1 MAEQNKIVAEYVAE
15 VARLAKTGKT
25 TEHSF
30 RGALAALIDALAPGL
45 KAVNEPKRTDCG
57 APDYIVQDRTG
68 LAVFYVEAKDLGDGD
83 LDGKKRTGHKEQ
95 FDRYKAALDTII
107 FTDYLDFRLYR
118 HGQFVSAVRIADWD
132 GGGKVSGKPD
142 AFDGLAQLVAD
153 AAAGEPQRI
162 DGAKRLAELMAGK
175 ARLIQRNAL
184 TYLDRIMESRHLGGD
199 DHATAAEMAA
209 LHAPLFD
216 MMLNFREVLMP
227 DIGADEFSDVFAQT
241 LTYGMFAARLNDPTP
256 ENFSRYEAMGLIPKS
271 NPFLKQL
278 FQYVANNLE
287 DELEWMVDDLADLF
301 RVADVAKIMRDYGKA
316 QSGADPMIHFYEDF
330 LAAYDAGLRKERGVW
345 YTPIQVVRF
354 IVAAADWAL
363 RTRFGLPDGLADSS
377 KTEIEVEETAF
388 HGKKLAQKV
397 NKTVHRVQLLDP
409 ALGTG
414 TFLAEAVRQI
424 FAKFAGNEG
433 LWPGYVENDLL
444 PRLNGFELLMASYT
458 MAHIKLSIALGDTTT
473 GTTGVSP
480 VGNALTGTGIL
491 PVATSSRFRIFLTDS
506 LSDWHKELPGGLFA
520 SALAAEQQ
528 GADEVKR
535 DTPVMIVIGN
545 PPYSGES
552 QNKGEW
558 IMRLME
564 DYKVEPGGKERL
576 KERNPKWLNDD
587 YVKFIRLAEHYVEKN
602 GEGIVAYITPHGF
615 LDNPTFRGMRWHLMQ
630 TFDEIWT
637 LNLHGNS
644 KKKEVAPDGGKDEC
658 VFDIMQG
665 VAITL
670 FVKKGK
676 GDIGDQGDDGDN
688 VQSPR
693 SSLSPKSPT
702 TPCRIY
708 YADLWGK
715 KKDKLAALD
724 NATMES
730 IEWHEL
736 QPTEPMLFFTPRDA
750 AGEAEWNDAF
760 GIAELMPVNSSGVV
774 SANDELNFSFT
785 EEEQREKIRDL
796 LSLTEHEWRQKYHRL
811 KDSSEWTYVDAK
823 ADAVNRGRYCM
834 AAYRLFDD
842 RFTFYTGT
850 AKGLYTR
857 PRDNVMRHFAGV
869 ENIGLVA
876 KRGFP
881 YPTERPVA
889 FLATS
894 LIDNRFWS
902 CSGMQGIDY
911 FFPLYLYEENMG
923 KVERRANLDKGI
935 VAKIEEAADAQERVP
950 PIDIFDYIYGVLH
963 SPAYRAKFKEFLKSD
978 FPRIPY
984 PKDAAEFVRFRD
996 AGRTL
1001 RETHLIRDAAPPLSE
1016 PTARFPVPG
1025 DNVVDAV
1032 RWDNDRVYIN
1042 PTQYFDN
1049 VPLAAWEQAIGGY
1062 HPAEKWLKDRKGR
1075 ALSPDDLRH
1084 YQRIILALAKTRV
1097 VMYGLG

>member
-1 MAEQNKIVAEYVAE
+1 MQGDVKTVQIVAEYVGE
-15 VARLAKTGKT
+15 VARLAKTGKA

-30 RGALAALIDALAPGL
+30 RGALAVLIDALAPGL

-83 LDGKKRTGHKEQ
+83 LDGKRRTGHKEQ

-118 HGQFVSAVRIADWD
+118 HGQLVSTARIADWD
-132 GGGKVSGKPD
+132 GEGKVSGKPGAYAD
-142 AFDGLAQLVAD
+142 FARLVAD
-153 AAAGEPQRI
+153 AAVGEPQRI
-162 DGAKRLAELMAGK
+162 EGAKRLAELMAGK
-175 ARLIQRNAL
+175 ARMLQ
-184 TYLDRIMESRHLGGD
+184 
-199 DHATAAEMAA
+199 TAA
-209 LHAPLFD
+209 LKFLKPLAEAWDGAKDGERPQRTPLLD
-216 MMLNFREVLMP
+216 MMLDMRTMLMP
-227 DIGADEFSDVFAQT
+227 DVGAEEFSDIFAQT

-256 ENFSRYEAMGLIPKS
+256 EDFSRAEAMMLIPKS
-271 NPFLKQL
+271 NPFLKKL
-278 FQYVANNLE
+278 FGFIAADLE
-287 DELEWMVDDLADLF
+287 DELTWIVDDLADLF
-301 RVADVAKIMRDYGKA
+301 RAANVAEIMRDYGKA
-316 QSGADPMIHFYEDF
+316 QGGADPMLHFYEDF
-330 LAAYDAGLRKERGVW
+330 LAAYDGDLRKKRGVW

-354 IVAAADWAL
+354 IIAAADWAL

-377 KTEIEVEETAF
+377 QTEIEVEETAF

-397 NKTVHRVQLLDP
+397 KKTVHRVQLLDP
-409 ALGTG
+409 ATGTG
-414 TFLAEAVRQI
+414 TFIAEAVRQVH
-424 FAKFAGNEG
+424 AKFADNEG
-433 LWPGYVENDLL
+433 MWPGYAEKDLL

-458 MAHIKLSIALGDTTT
+458 MAHVKLDFALRET
-473 GTTGVSP
+473 GAIPSG
-480 VGNALTGTGIL
+480 
-491 PVATSSRFRIFLTDS
+491 SSRFRIFLTDS

-520 SALAAEQQ
+520 SVLGAEQE

-535 DTPVMIVIGN
+535 DISVMVVVGN

-564 DYKVEPGGKERL
+564 DYKVEPGGKQRL
-576 KERNPKWLNDD
+576 QERNPKWLNDD

-602 GEGIVAYITPHGF
+602 GEGVVAYITPHGF

-670 FVKKGK
+670 FVRKETAAVAGQPPYR
-676 GDIGDQGDDGDN
+676 GGESVRARVPHDRDGRAA
-688 VQSPR
+688 ST
-693 SSLSPKSPT
+693 LSATS
-702 TPCRIY
+702 CRIY

-715 KKDKLAALD
+715 KKDKLVALD
-724 NATMES
+724 NATMDS
-730 IEWHEL
+730 IEWQEL
-736 QPTEPMLFFTPRDA
+736 QPMAPMLFFTPKDT
-750 AGEAEWNDAF
+750 AGETDWNAAF
-760 GIAELMPVNSSGVV
+760 GIADLMPVNSSGVV

-823 ADAVNRGRYCM
+823 ADAGNSGSYCT
-834 AAYRLFDD
+834 AAYRLFDN

-857 PRDNVMRHFAGV
+857 PRDNVMRHFVGA

-889 FLATS
+889 FLATD

-923 KVERRANLDKGI
+923 RVERRANLDKGI
-935 VAKIEEAADAQERVP
+935 VAKLRASASLREELSPE
-950 PIDIFDYIYGVLH
+950 DIFDYIYGVLH

-984 PKDAAEFVRFRD
+984 PKDAAEFACYRD
-996 AGRTL
+996 AGRAL
-1001 RETHLIRDAAPPLSE
+1001 RETHLMRDAPPSLSE

-1032 RWDNDRVYIN
+1032 RWCNGRVWIN
-1042 PTQYFDN
+1042 ATQYFDN
-1049 VPLAAWEQAIGGY
+1049 VPPAAWEQAIGGY
-1062 HPAEKWLKDRKGR
+1062 QPAQKWLKDRKGR
-1075 ALSPDDLRH
+1075 ALTQDDLRH
-1084 YQRIILALAKTRV
+1084 YQRIILSLFRTREIMNSLADSSVKR
-1097 VMYGLG
+1097 

>member
-57 APDYIVQDRTG
+57 APDYIVQDGTE

-132 GGGKVSGKPD
+132 GEGKVSGNPG

-458 MAHIKLSIALGDTTT
+458 MAHIKLSIALRECANVKMLPMSNSSSQLDT
-473 GTTGVSP
+473 
-480 VGNALTGTGIL
+480 GNIGTGN
-491 PVATSSRFRIFLTDS
+491 TGNTGNNSNSRFRIFLTDS

-535 DTPVMIVIGN
+535 DTLWVPYPGHTPTLRPVNDCDPMRYWLPVSLQPDSTYRLTIDSAAVTSIYGLYN
-545 PPYSGES
+545 DKLSKDLKVKGLEEYANVYFKVNVPEGAFVELLGSGE
-552 QNKGEW
+552 K
-558 IMRLME
+558 IMRTTTVHDGNFE
-564 DYKVEPGGKERL
+564 FSNVPPGNYFLRLTIDSNGNGKWDTGNYLQHLQPEEVYYYPKRL
-576 KERNPKWLNDD
+576 KLRANWDLDEDWNIYQTALDLQKPEDIRRNKPEQSKNKLDKKQDKN
-587 YVKFIRLAEHYVEKN
+587 KN
-602 GEGIVAYITPHGF
+602 GEDEEDDDEFSTGIT
-615 LDNPTFRGMRWHLMQ
+615 
-630 TFDEIWT
+630 
-637 LNLHGNS
+637 
-644 KKKEVAPDGGKDEC
+644 
-658 VFDIMQG
+658 
-665 VAITL
+665 
-670 FVKKGK
+670 
-676 GDIGDQGDDGDN
+676 
-688 VQSPR
+688 
-693 SSLSPKSPT
+693 
-702 TPCRIY
+702 
-708 YADLWGK
+708 
-715 KKDKLAALD
+715 
-724 NATMES
+724 
-730 IEWHEL
+730 
-736 QPTEPMLFFTPRDA
+736 
-750 AGEAEWNDAF
+750 
-760 GIAELMPVNSSGVV
+760 
-774 SANDELNFSFT
+774 
-785 EEEQREKIRDL
+785 
-796 LSLTEHEWRQKYHRL
+796 
-811 KDSSEWTYVDAK
+811 DS
-823 ADAVNRGRYCM
+823 
-834 AAYRLFDD
+834 
-842 RFTFYTGT
+842 YTGDKYKDT
-850 AKGLYTR
+850 KT
-857 PRDNVMRHFAGV
+857 
-869 ENIGLVA
+869 
-876 KRGFP
+876 
-881 YPTERPVA
+881 
-889 FLATS
+889 
-894 LIDNRFWS
+894 NRR
-902 CSGMQGIDY
+902 Q
-911 FFPLYLYEENMG
+911 LN
-923 KVERRANLDKGI
+923 R
-935 VAKIEEAADAQERVP
+935 
-950 PIDIFDYIYGVLH
+950 
-963 SPAYRAKFKEFLKSD
+963 
-978 FPRIPY
+978 
-984 PKDAAEFVRFRD
+984 
-996 AGRTL
+996 
-1001 RETHLIRDAAPPLSE
+1001 
-1016 PTARFPVPG
+1016 
-1025 DNVVDAV
+1025 
-1032 RWDNDRVYIN
+1032 
-1042 PTQYFDN
+1042 
-1049 VPLAAWEQAIGGY
+1049 
-1062 HPAEKWLKDRKGR
+1062 
-1075 ALSPDDLRH
+1075 
-1084 YQRIILALAKTRV
+1084 
-1097 VMYGLG
+1097 